1 MEKKLTRVKTNVYFY
16 KNGKR
21 IEGSPADVWG
31 DLSNV
36 WGDLTGLRGDLS
48 NVRGSLTGVRGDLT
62 GVRGDLTDVSGDLT
76 GVSGNLTGVS
86 GNLTDVRGDLSGCA
100 ITDEDRA
107 AGVDINDL
115 IDSVEPNTQ
124 ALREPICL
132 EPANKH

>member
-16 KNGKR
+16 ENGKK
-21 IEGSPADVWG
+21 IEGFPPH
-31 DLSNV
+31 
-36 WGDLTGLRGDLS
+36 
-48 NVRGSLTGVRGDLT
+48 VR
-62 GVRGDLTDVSGDLT
+62 GDLT

-86 GNLTDVRGDLSGCA
+86 GNLTDVRGDLSDCA

-107 AGVDINDL
+107 SGIDVNDL
-115 IDSVEPNTQ
+115 IDSAEPNAQ

>member
-21 IEGSPADVWG
+21 IEGSPAYVWG

-36 WGDLTGLRGDLS
+36 WGDLTD
-48 NVRGSLTGVRGDLT
+48 VR
-62 GVRGDLTDVSGDLT
+62 
-76 GVSGNLTGVS
+76 
-86 GNLTDVRGDLSGCA
+86 GNLTDVRGYLSDCA